1 MIECESE
8 VIVMKKITGIVIGI
22 LLIAYG
28 ITYILSTLGIAD
40 INISFDGWWTLFIII
55 PCLNGLITSREKVGY
70 AIGLAL
76 GVMLLLAS
84 QGIISY
90 DMIWTLIIPVAA
102 IALGIKFI
110 INSAKM

>member
-1 MIECESE
+1 
-8 VIVMKKITGIVIGI
+8 MKKVSGIVIGA

-28 ITYILSTLGIAD
+28 VIYILSSFGIAD

-55 PCLNGLITSREKVGY
+55 PCINGLITSREKVGY
-70 AIGLAL
+70 AIGLVA
-76 GVMLLLAS
+76 GIMLLLAS
-84 QGIISY
+84 QGIITY

-110 INSAKM
+110 TNSVKM